1 MRFLSS
7 APGKVILIGEYA
19 VLCGKPAIAFA
30 VNRRAQSEV
39 NFIDGDDCFLETKM
53 NRSNINLFKT
63 GENSGIRLI
72 DIVTKKSKY
81 YKSQAWKGKI
91 DSSELYYHDNKLGL
105 GSSSATFLSWS
116 SIFLKDI
123 SLEEQISIYKIFQNN
138 LGSGIDLAVS
148 KFGGTLVY
156 RNSQESGVDCDPIN
170 LPSGIDFSIVYT
182 GIPISTKSYIMSF
195 NKWRINNKKKYN
207 EIILSLGD
215 IIENCYLSIKED
227 SPKDFLKAISFYN
240 SKLDILGSEIGIN
253 IISKE
258 HKEILNTAKKYNL
271 DYKVSGSGGGDIG
284 IVFSDDTEALSKFNI
299 EIERKYK
306 IIDVE
311 IDSNGL
317 NYEEFY
323 E

>member
-19 VLCGKPAIAFA
+19 VLCGKLAIASA
-30 VNRRAQSEV
+30 VNRRVYAEV
-39 NFIDGDDCFLETKM
+39 NFIDGEDCYLETKM
-53 NRSNINLFKT
+53 NRSSINLFKT

-72 DIVTKKSKY
+72 DIVNKRFKY

-91 DSSELYYHDNKLGL
+91 DSSELYDYDNKLGL
-105 GSSSATFLSWS
+105 GSSSATLLSWS

-123 SLEEQISIYKIFQNN
+123 SLEEQISIYKNLQNN

-156 RNSQESGVDCDPIN
+156 KNSQESGVDCDPIN
-170 LPSGIDFSIVYT
+170 LPSGINYSIVYT
-182 GIPISTKSYIMSF
+182 GIPISTKSYIISF
-195 NKWRINNKKKYN
+195 NKWRINNQKKYN
-207 EIILSLGD
+207 EIIASLGD
-215 IIENCYLSIKED
+215 IVENCYLAIKED

-240 SKLDILGSEIGIN
+240 FKLDILGSEIGIN
-253 IISKE
+253 IVSKE
-258 HKEILNTAKKYNL
+258 HKEILNIAKKYDL

-284 IVFSDDTEALSKFNI
+284 IVFSDDIEALAKFNI
-299 EIERKYK
+299 DIEKKYK
-306 IIDVE
+306 IIDAQ